1 MMDDDQ
7 DQQRLNK
14 LRSELDAWK
23 ARDNRD
29 KDDGVNNKAHS
40 SRDTD
45 NMRRG
50 MLAGTE
56 FVGAIIVGGLIGY
69 VLDTLIGT
77 WPIMFLV
84 WLLLGIM
91 TGFYNIYRITNNI
104 DIESPFQALHQR
116 EKNDKTQSKNDDVHH

>member
-1 MMDDDQ
+1 MTGDDQ

-14 LRSELDAWK
+14 LRSELDARK
-23 ARDNRD
+23 AHDNRD
-29 KDDGVNNKAHS
+29 KDNDGTSNPHG
-40 SRDTD
+40 SRDPD

-69 VLDTLIGT
+69 VLDTLIGI
-77 WPIMFLV
+77 WPVFFLI

-91 TGFYNIYRITNNI
+91 TGFYNIYRITNNMS
-104 DIESPFQALHQR
+104 IEGPFQPLHQR
-116 EKNDKTQSKNDDVHH
+116 EKNDMTQSKNDDDNN

>member
-1 MMDDDQ
+1 MTGDDR

-23 ARDNRD
+23 ARDKQDNPQSHD
-29 KDDGVNNKAHS
+29 HHNSQDA
-40 SRDTD
+40 D

-69 VLDTLIGT
+69 VLDALIGT
-77 WPIMFLV
+77 WPILFLV

-104 DIESPFQALHQR
+104 DIQSPFQSLHER
-116 EKNDKTQSKNDDVHH
+116 EKNDKTSINNHDDH